1 MRYAWTFFAGL
12 AFAGFILL
20 ATSPLLVV
28 GVGVGAW
35 AARGQLFNALAG
47 ESVFG
52 VRERAGRLEGR
63 SVNVGFRMV
72 MVPVPGEPRPR
83 RLLLRL
89 EVTDSDVFASGP
101 AEGRVR
107 LDAWPLDGAD
117 DVKKPALYT
126 VVAPGRAATL
136 DEDGTLVVE
145 RGSRRSI
152 YALSSGTWL
161 YDAESQVSSFALEG
175 DRRRVIA
182 VSSAEDDMPPGSVAV
197 LTYATNQTVLK
208 RVLLSASD
216 PTRAR
221 LLRSSVGLTRAVAR
235 LEDATRRTLDL
246 PLPAG
251 TVRIPM
257 TGDDLDL
264 ARAQVPA
271 GLSLVE
277 LKPWK

>member
-235 LEDATRRTLDL
+235 LEDSSRRTLDL

-264 ARAQVPA
+264 SRAQVPA
-271 GLSLVE
+271 GLALAE